1 MSTTTAPQQNGD
13 TTENKTSHVPS
24 FDQSFTENC
33 IKAFGPKTSPRSREV
48 FSALFRHIHE
58 FAREVNLTMDEWM
71 AGQDLL
77 NRTGEMWANSNHKR
91 NEMHRLS
98 DIFGLE
104 SLVDEMA
111 HKSMAETDEVPTSS
125 AILGPFWS
133 PNAPWRELGASI
145 IDSPAPGGLVT
156 LCHGKVI
163 DAISGEGIAGA
174 VVDFWQASTN
184 GKYDFQDPENQAD
197 NNLRG
202 KFKCDKNGEY
212 HFYCLRPTAYSLP
225 TDGPA
230 GVILN
235 LLDRHPMRPA
245 HIHVMVSLAFN

>member
-1 MSTTTAPQQNGD
+1 
-13 TTENKTSHVPS
+13 
-24 FDQSFTENC
+24 
-33 IKAFGPKTSPRSREV
+33 
-48 FSALFRHIHE
+48 
-58 FAREVNLTMDEWM
+58 M
-71 AGQDLL
+71 AGVELL
-77 NRTGEMWANSNHKR
+77 NRTGELWANSNHKR

-111 HKSMAETDEVPTSS
+111 HKTMAESDEVPTSS

-133 PNAPWRELGASI
+133 PNAPERELGASI

-163 DAISGEGIAGA
+163 DAVSGEGIAGA
-174 VVDFWQASTN
+174 LVDVWQASTN
-184 GKYDFQDPENQAD
+184 GKYDFQDPDNQVD

-202 KFKCDKNGEY
+202 KFRCDKNGEY

-245 HIHVMVSLAFN
+245 HIHVMVRRSEEGWQIAILTGYRSLAKASSHARPKYTQTMTHISRRTLSLLSRMISWSTSRSWRAMRRRPGSLC